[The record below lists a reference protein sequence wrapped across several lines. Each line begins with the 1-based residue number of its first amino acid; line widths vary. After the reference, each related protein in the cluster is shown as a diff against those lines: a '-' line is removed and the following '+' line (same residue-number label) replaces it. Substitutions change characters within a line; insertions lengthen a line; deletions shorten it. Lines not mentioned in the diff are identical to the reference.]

1 MELDPNYVDVIVNR
15 WQVRTGSKALLEGE
29 DRTFD
34 DLKLAREA
42 QVEGCRLMQSRW
54 LSLVETVTN
63 IVSGYCLAVP
73 TQIIVFPLLGP
84 HASVGE
90 KFLLAALFTGV
101 SLSRSL
107 EVRRLFNEA

>member
-34 DLKLAREA
+34 DLKFAREA
-42 QVEGCRLMQSRW
+42 QVEGCRLMQSRR
-54 LSLVETVTN
+54 LSLVEAVTN
-63 IVSGYCLAVP
+63 IVGGYGLTVP
-73 TQIIVFPLLGP
+73 MQIIVFPLLGP